1 MGFLTKKFK
10 INNRQN
16 YKLRVYK
23 KYNKTLTYLA
33 SLVEVSPQEI
43 LSISYLEKTEKKV
56 FNYEGQGRQ
65 CASHV
70 SKK

>member
-56 FNYEGQGRQ
+56 FNYEGQGRH

-70 SKK
+70 SKN